1 MELQHIEIDNLKT
14 TNINV
19 RKIGAK
25 DIADLVPSIKSLG
38 ILQPLLVRPKT
49 PGADCK
55 NPSCQDY
62 EIVAGQRRYHALQ
75 KIAAEAEETG
85 ADGKAKIDPAHKW
98 VPCIIMQEGD
108 NAKAIEA
115 SLAENLA
122 RLPMDEI
129 DQYKAFSALVKEGK
143 SVEEI
148 ASQFG
153 ITERLVQ
160 QRLAIANL
168 ISPILTLYRN
178 EDIHRETIRILTMA
192 TKRQQKAWLALYNS
206 EDEYTPQGH
215 ALKSWLFGGADIR
228 VTHAL
233 FDVTEYNGSIVS
245 DLFGDESY
253 FSDSEAFWQLQNI
266 AIAEAKERYEA
277 NGWSD
282 IILLDVGEHWP
293 SWEHTKT
300 AKKDGAKV
308 FVQIANDGEVTF
320 HEGFVTEKEAKRLAK
335 AAKGET
341 VEEKAE
347 RPELTK
353 AMQNYLDLHRHSA
366 VRTELLGHSG
376 IALRLAVAQMIAG
389 SELWQV
395 QADPQKAN
403 TDAIKDSL
411 ATNKAE
417 EMFSEERQR
426 IRALLGMEDVAED
439 TLVYRKDDWG
449 KSHDLHAIFAKLI
462 ELDDASVNTILT
474 FVVAETLPAGS
485 AMVEVLGNMLSV
497 DMADHWQP
505 DQTFFDLFRDKEAI
519 NACLKHIGGKRVA
532 DAHISSTAKVQKKI
546 IADYL
551 DGTREGGKQEAGSAT
566 ARQGSKKATSGNWQP
581 RYMAFPFGVYT
592 KRGGIAAIDQWKAV
606 KKFYAA

>member
-1 MELQHIEIDNLKT
+1 
-14 TNINV
+14 
-19 RKIGAK
+19 
-25 DIADLVPSIKSLG
+25 
-38 ILQPLLVRPKT
+38 
-49 PGADCK
+49 
-55 NPSCQDY
+55 
-62 EIVAGQRRYHALQ
+62 
-75 KIAAEAEETG
+75 
-85 ADGKAKIDPAHKW
+85 
-98 VPCIIMQEGD
+98 
-108 NAKAIEA
+108 
-115 SLAENLA
+115 
-122 RLPMDEI
+122 
-129 DQYKAFSALVKEGK
+129 
-143 SVEEI
+143 
-148 ASQFG
+148 
-153 ITERLVQ
+153 
-160 QRLAIANL
+160 
-168 ISPILTLYRN
+168 
-178 EDIHRETIRILTMA
+178 
-192 TKRQQKAWLALYNS
+192 
-206 EDEYTPQGH
+206 
-215 ALKSWLFGGADIR
+215 
-228 VTHAL
+228 
-233 FDVTEYNGSIVS
+233 
-245 DLFGDESY
+245 
-253 FSDSEAFWQLQNI
+253 
-266 AIAEAKERYEA
+266 
-277 NGWSD
+277 
-282 IILLDVGEHWP
+282 
-293 SWEHTKT
+293 
-300 AKKDGAKV
+300 
-308 FVQIANDGEVTF
+308 
-320 HEGFVTEKEAKRLAK
+320 
-335 AAKGET
+335 
-341 VEEKAE
+341 
-347 RPELTK
+347 
-353 AMQNYLDLHRHSA
+353 MQNYLDLHRHSA

-532 DAHISSTAKVQKKI
+532 DAHISSTAKVQKNI

-566 ARQGSKKATSGNWQP
+566 ARAGSKQEARSAIARQGSKKAKDGTWQP